1 MKHRRITQTSALLLA
16 AVMLLSACGGGS
28 GASGSSGGSSGG
40 SASASSGETKDLNSM
55 TMDELIAA
63 AKEEGTLETTGMPDD
78 WANWGESWAS
88 YTEKYGIQHYDTDL
102 ASAET
107 VAIFEAEKDSPTK
120 DFGDVGQA
128 FTLTAEQKDILQ
140 GYKVSCW
147 DSIPDWAKDEDGKW
161 YVTYTGTNAFLVNTD
176 LTGGQVPETWED
188 IRNGDYMV
196 SFGNVV
202 GGASSQVAVLACA
215 IANGGGL
222 DNVQPG
228 IDFCKELAKAGRL
241 DPTDATYDLVATGDV
256 ACMVNRYDFQALAWR
271 DQITE
276 ANPDMHLEAGI
287 LSDASVT
294 SGYALL
300 LNKWAPHPHAMAL
313 GIEYLLSEQGQIE
326 RAKSYARPIRSDIEL
341 PEEIAAKMLPDSAY
355 ANSLAIDDI
364 ETFAA
369 ACSQIA
375 QLWEEE
381 VLPLMS

>member
-1 MKHRRITQTSALLLA
+1 MKHRRITQISALLLTA
-16 AVMLLSACGGGS
+16 IMLLSACGGGS
-28 GASGSSGGSSGG
+28 SAPGSSGG
-40 SASASSGETKDLNSM
+40 SAAGSSASAGVAKDLNALS
-55 TMDELIAA
+55 MDELIAA
-63 AKEEGTLETTGMPDD
+63 AKAEGTLETTGMPDD

-88 YTEKYGIQHYDTDL
+88 YTEEYGIQHYDTDL

-128 FTLTAEQKDILQ
+128 FTLAAEKKDILQ

-161 YVTYTGTNAFLVNTD
+161 YITYTGTNAFLVNTD
-176 LTGGQVPETWED
+176 LTHGQVPHSWDE
-188 IRNGDYMV
+188 IREGDYLV

-202 GGASSQVAVLACA
+202 GGASSQVAVLSCA

-228 IDFCKELAKAGRL
+228 IDFCKELARAGRL

-256 ACMVNRYDFQALAWR
+256 ACMVNRYDFQCLSWR
-271 DQITE
+271 DQISA
-276 ANPDMHLEAGI
+276 ANPNMHLEAAIPTG
-287 LSDASVT
+287 SSVT

-341 PEEIAAKMLPDSAY
+341 PQEVADKMLPDSAY
-355 ANSLAIDDI
+355 EGSLEISDVEA
-364 ETFAA
+364 FAA
-369 ACSQIA
+369 ACAQIA

-381 VLPLMS
+381 VLPLMG